1 MLYGDLESLVK
12 SSKGGICRPMK
23 SFFSHF
29 FHFSSKTSII
39 SQYKAEMKHKFPH
52 YKKVQSWKP
61 TNSTKVLLIKI
72 AIKIF
77 KGLIDK
83 NCHQN
88 LQRSY
93 WWQWSS
99 KSPKVFLIKIVIKLF
114 KGLIAKK
121 KQSWYPENPWRQ
133 NSV

>member
-1 MLYGDLESLVK
+1 MHEN
-12 SSKGGICRPMK
+12 GGV
-23 SFFSHF
+23 SVFFSIF
-29 FHFSSKTSII
+29 FIFSSKTRII

-77 KGLIDK
+77 KGLIDE
-83 NCHQN
+83 NGHQN

-93 WWQWSS
+93 
-99 KSPKVFLIKIVIKLF
+99 
-114 KGLIAKK
+114 
-121 KQSWYPENPWRQ
+121 
-133 NSV
+133 